1 MRDDGRGRGVGGH
14 GGAVVIISPWFNYP
28 SLKTASLFLSRR

>member
-1 MRDDGRGRGVGGH
+1 MTGGGGVWVGM

-28 SLKTASLFLSRR
+28 SLKTAPLFLSRC